1 MKQETS
7 SLSNNENLK
16 QLGNNNNH
24 NENKHF
30 IEDELFQKI
39 IAIREEIYEA
49 TEINVS
55 PRKIVNLL
63 LNKSDLKALCQELIQ
78 RYS

>member
-1 MKQETS
+1 MNVSEQV
-7 SLSNNENLK
+7 N
-16 QLGNNNNH
+16 QLNVTQLEPQTNKD
-24 NENKHF
+24 NKHF
-30 IEDELFQKI
+30 IDDNLFQKLL
-39 IAIREEIYEA
+39 AIREEIYES

-63 LNKSDLKALCQELIQ
+63 LKKADFQALCQELIQ

>member
-1 MKQETS
+1 MKHNDNQ
-7 SLSNNENLK
+7 LSNNDNLN
-16 QLGNNNNH
+16 QIDINNR
-24 NENKHF
+24 NETKHF
-30 IEDELFQKI
+30 IEDEIFQKI
-39 IAIREEIYEA
+39 LAIREEIYES

-63 LNKSDLKALCQELIQ
+63 LKKADFQALCQELIQ